1 MISVDKYIRIS
12 SDAKS
17 QEFKVIGD
25 RVQKGELKWAY
36 YTIEN
41 EKGFHYYIIKN

>member
-12 SDAKS
+12 IDAKS

-25 RVQKGELKWAY
+25 RVMAKEL
-36 YTIEN
+36 I
-41 EKGFHYYIIKN
+41 FSHYSCGDFFYLVLK